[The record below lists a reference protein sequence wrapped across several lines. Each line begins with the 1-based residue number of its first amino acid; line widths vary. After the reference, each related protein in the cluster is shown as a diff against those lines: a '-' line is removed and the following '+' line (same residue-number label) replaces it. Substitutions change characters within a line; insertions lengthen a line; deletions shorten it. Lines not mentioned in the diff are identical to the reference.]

1 MRKEINKRKKISLMV
16 MISAIVIAIT
26 GYIYGADHKITARK
40 EMTPS
45 SGHTTQY
52 FEVTGGYK
60 GVCSDPRDSK
70 IGTVGM
76 KVSMSR
82 QGNSSLV
89 AKIAYRAWSD
99 KYAVGTSKKDSYV
112 VSRAI
117 ARARIFGF
125 NSYGYRGE
133 VDELYNDAKNDN
145 KVPDEFEV
153 YVGKP
158 SNGGQ
163 ELVVWKQ
170 TAPKIGDF
178 RIIKKGKAFPAIFQ
192 NPPTV
197 EGAEYTIWDSSWN
210 KVKTLKIKKRQDG
223 GKTIYAT
230 YPIGLPVGKYHVTE
244 TAIPRGYKKAP
255 DQTFEIKDKKFTEIE
270 SIESTD
276 VRYAA
281 FKFRKDLETSNG
293 RTAPEANALF
303 EIYPKK
309 YGSYANTPGEFR
321 DKVYTNG
328 SGITSSTKSLPAIQY
343 DFDGVYVVNQIGGS
357 NYHQA
362 LRDFQITLDRWNAD
376 GLMVVNLGVD
386 KPQTRKLEIKKLD
399 KETGEVVKEAGIQFK
414 IYDRITKEYVVRG
427 GKDVFETNND
437 GIIRFNDFPAG
448 LYRLEEIKAP
458 KEYNLAPPKD
468 FEVKGSGGTEVTVTC
483 EDPHIPPEVK
493 TTALDSETDD
503 HISDCAETV
512 KIIDTV
518 SYDHLYVGKK
528 YTIKGKLIDKETGK
542 PLLVNGSEVTTSTT
556 FVTTS
561 PKGTVNLEYVLNAS
575 ALKGKTVVVFE
586 DLYKED
592 KKVASHADI
601 NDEGQSVHFPKVST
615 KALDEKTQ
623 EHMSSSGNKIVLVDT
638 VKYENVLSGKEY
650 TVSGLLMDKETG
662 KPMLDKNRKE
672 IKGESTFTAVGSS
685 GEVKVKYIV
694 DTEKLKGRRSVVF
707 EKLFY
712 KGKQVAK
719 HEDIK
724 DDGQTVIF
732 PEIKTKAIDKE
743 TDDHVGSLDEKIEI
757 VDTVS
762 YKNLIKDKEYTIS
775 GILMDKDTGKPMLDE
790 SGKEIKAFKK
800 FTAKESSGSIDI
812 SFFVNSKLLKGKTV
826 VVFEDLKYKDIKV
839 GIHADIKD
847 EGQSVYFPKIRT
859 AASDLHSKD
868 QLSLAK
874 PKTTIIDT
882 VSFENLI
889 KGKEYTVSGK
899 IMDKETGKPI
909 LSLDGKEITGGTKFS
924 PKAGKGD
931 IRIIYTLD
939 TVMLKGKDIV
949 VFEEMYFKNKLI
961 AEHKDIADEGQTVHI
976 PALKTKALEKG
987 TNENIIRPKKVNVVR
1002 DTAWYKNLMP
1012 NKKYVARAMLVDKK
1026 TSRRL
1031 VETQAVK
1038 EFTPSTKDGEFTID
1052 LKLDGIKY
1060 AGKKLVVFE
1069 YVSLKKDKQVTV
1081 AEHTDITSKQQT
1093 VEIENVG
1100 RLEINDTNKFGGVF
1114 TGDNSRLLFYI
1125 AIFLIAAGTYVVAVK
1140 KKNKGGR
1147 L

>member
-1 MRKEINKRKKISLMV
+1 MRKEIKKRKKISLMV
-16 MISAIVIAIT
+16 VISAVVIAMA

-117 ARARIFGF
+117 ARARISGF

-145 KVPDEFEV
+145 KVPSEFEV
-153 YVGKP
+153 YVCKP

-244 TAIPRGYKKAP
+244 TVVPRGYKKAP
-255 DQTFEIKDKKFTEIE
+255 DQTFEIRDKKFTEIE

-293 RTAPEANALF
+293 RTAPETNALF

-343 DFDGVYVVNQIGGS
+343 DFDGVYVVKQVDGS
-357 NYHQA
+357 DYHHWKVTEV
-362 LRDFQITLDRWNAD
+362 TLDRWNAD

-386 KPQTRKLEIKKLD
+386 DSYTRRLKIKKVD

-414 IYDRITKEYVVRG
+414 IYDRITKEYVVRS
-427 GKDVFETNND
+427 GKDVFETNSD
-437 GIIRFNDFPAG
+437 GIIQFNDFPAG

-493 TTALDSETDD
+493 TTALDSDTND
-503 HISDCAETV
+503 HIADSAETV

-518 SYDHLYVGKK
+518 SYDHLYVRKK
-528 YTIKGKLIDKETGK
+528 YTIKGKLIDKDTGN
-542 PLLVNGSEVTTSTT
+542 PLLVNGSEVTASTT

-561 PKGTVNLEYVLNAS
+561 PKGTAKLEYVLNAS

-601 NDEGQSVHFPKVST
+601 NDKNQSVHFPKVTT
-615 KALDEKTQ
+615 KALDERTQ
-623 EHMSSSGNKIVLVDT
+623 EHMSSSGNKTVLIDT

-650 TVSGLLMDKETG
+650 TVSGVLMDKDTG
-662 KPMLDKNRKE
+662 NPLLDGSGKE
-672 IKGESTFTAVGSS
+672 IKGEITFTAVGSS

-694 DTEKLKGRRSVVF
+694 DTEKLKGRKSVVF

-743 TDDHVGSLDEKIEI
+743 TDDHVGSLNEKSEI

-762 YKNLIKDKEYTIS
+762 YKNLIKDKEYTVS
-775 GILMDKDTGKPMLDE
+775 GILMNKETGKPLLK
-790 SGKEIKAFKK
+790 GKEIKAEKK
-800 FTAKESSGSIDI
+800 FKAKESSGSIDI

-847 EGQSVYFPKIRT
+847 EGQSVHFPKITT

-868 QLSLAK
+868 QLSLSK

-882 VSFENLI
+882 VSYENLI

-899 IMDKETGKPI
+899 LMDKETGKPI
-909 LSLDGKEITGGTKFS
+909 LSLDGKEITASTKFS

-931 IRIIYTLD
+931 IRVIYTLD

-976 PALKTKALEKG
+976 PEIKTKALEKG
-987 TNENIIRPKKVNVVR
+987 TKKNVIRPKKVNVVR

-1026 TSRRL
+1026 TGRRL

-1081 AEHTDITSKQQT
+1081 AEHTDITSKEQT
-1093 VEIENVG
+1093 VEIENIG

-1114 TGDNSRLLFYI
+1114 TGDNSNLFFYI
-1125 AIFLIAAGTYVVAVK
+1125 TLLLIAAGTYVVAVK
-1140 KKNKGGR
+1140 KKDKGER